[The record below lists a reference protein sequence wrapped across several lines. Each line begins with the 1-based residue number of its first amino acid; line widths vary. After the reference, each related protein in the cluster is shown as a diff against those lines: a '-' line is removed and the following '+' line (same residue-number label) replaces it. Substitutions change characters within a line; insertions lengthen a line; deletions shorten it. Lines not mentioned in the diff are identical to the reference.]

1 MSPDTKSP
9 SRVGMAAT
17 VILEHWGVAS
27 LDDGTYQCECGII
40 HRDPQAHIAQM
51 LAAAEL
57 LGIERD
63 IRTANGYAPL
73 VGPQEER
80 YCTPWKQVTS

>member
-9 SRVGMAAT
+9 SRVGMASA

-27 LDDGTYQCECGII
+27 LADGTYQCECGII

-63 IRTANGYAPL
+63 TRTRGGMF
-73 VGPQEER
+73 GPMDER
-80 YCTPWKQVTS
+80 YCTPWKQVLS